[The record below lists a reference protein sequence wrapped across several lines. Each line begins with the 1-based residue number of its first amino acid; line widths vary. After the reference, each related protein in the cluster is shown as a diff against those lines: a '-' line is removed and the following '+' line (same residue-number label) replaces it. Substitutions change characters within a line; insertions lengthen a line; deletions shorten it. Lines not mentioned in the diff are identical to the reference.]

1 MTDIESAL
9 QHVARM
15 RDQLAASTRF
25 QGFAPAIVAVTGGLA
40 LVLAVY
46 QTADG
51 GPVADARLALMQW
64 IGLAVISTALI
75 GTEAVIRARR
85 FHRAMAD
92 TMVTTTLRQFLP
104 VGLAGAIVGIIILM
118 RAPEQAWALPGV
130 WQLLIAVGICASLA
144 NLPRQMAWAAGWYFL
159 AGAASLFWMSATGSF
174 SPWSMGLPF
183 GIGQVLVALL
193 LHLAS
198 KDRRHG

>member
-1 MTDIESAL
+1 
-9 QHVARM
+9 
-15 RDQLAASTRF
+15 LAASTRF

-40 LVLAVY
+40 LALAVY
-46 QTADG
+46 QTTGAEPAG
-51 GPVADARLALMQW
+51 AVRLAVMQW
-64 IGLAVISTALI
+64 IALAVISTALI

-104 VGLAGAIVGIIILM
+104 AGVAGAIVGIIILT
-118 RAPEQAWALPGV
+118 RAPEHAWALPGV
-130 WQLLIAVGICASLA
+130 WQLLIAVGICAALA

-159 AGAASLFWMSATGSF
+159 AGAASLFWMSATSSF

-183 GIGQVLVALL
+183 GVGQMLVALL
-193 LHLAS
+193 LHLAA

>member
-9 QHVARM
+9 QHVARI

-25 QGFAPAIVAVTGGLA
+25 HGFAPAIVAATGGLA
-40 LVLAVY
+40 LALAVY
-46 QTADG
+46 QTTG
-51 GPVADARLALMQW
+51 TGPITDVRLALLQW
-64 IGLAVISTALI
+64 IALAIISTALI

-104 VGLAGAIVGIIILM
+104 AGVAGAIVGIIILM
-118 RAPEQAWALPGV
+118 RAPEQAWALPGL

-144 NLPRQMAWAAGWYFL
+144 NLPRQMVWAAGWYFL
-159 AGAASLFWMSATGSF
+159 AGAASLFWMSATSSF

-183 GIGQVLVALL
+183 GVGQMLVALL
-193 LHLAS
+193 LHLAA
-198 KDRRHG
+198 KERRHD